1 MGKTT
6 RLAVMVAVVGAAAC
20 ATRAARSSG
29 IAGGEPAPVIT
40 VRNDNWLDVA
50 VYLVRGTSRLR
61 IGTVSSTTSRTFRI
75 PLEGIGTTPLQVL
88 ADPIGENRQYVT
100 DPVVLS
106 PGQRLEVKVGSPLS
120 FSSFAIWNR

>member
-1 MGKTT
+1 M
-6 RLAVMVAVVGAAAC
+6 
-20 ATRAARSSG
+20 
-29 IAGGEPAPVIT
+29 AGGEPAPVIT